1 VIAMQRAIAIGRA
14 DGPKAGLRAL
24 ARVTGDG
31 RLDDDPVLAA
41 AIGQLKAARGDVR
54 AARTAYRR
62 ALELAGTEPER
73 QFLADRLS
81 ALEPER
87 SQ

>member
-1 VIAMQRAIAIGRA
+1 MMFVCCHPAL
-14 DGPKAGLRAL
+14 PVESAL
-24 ARVTGDG
+24 ALVAGYG

-41 AIGQLKAARGDVR
+41 AIGELKAARGDVR

-62 ALELAGTEPER
+62 APELAGTEPER
-73 QFLADRLS
+73 RFLADRLA

-87 SQ
+87 SR